1 LNIHKQIYARPN
13 LLEDVP
19 LSPKSKSH
27 VQAHDDDNTL
37 SHERVLYE
45 TVADGFH
52 QGAITFMDVA
62 I

>member
-1 LNIHKQIYARPN
+1 

-19 LSPKSKSH
+19 LSPKTKSH

-37 SHERVLYE
+37 SHERVVYE
-45 TVADGFH
+45 TVAEGFH